1 MAVIQLP
8 DEQVV
13 ALTAKAEA
21 AGMSLED
28 WLGALSLAEAPDAET
43 GGRRRGR
50 YKLEDLIAQCDLN
63 ALATEEDRVW
73 LEGPP
78 VGREAL

>member
-1 MAVIQLP
+1 M
-8 DEQVV
+8 

-21 AGMSLED
+21 TGMPLED
-28 WLGALSLAEAPDAET
+28 WLGALSLAEAPDAQT
-43 GGRRRGR
+43 GGR

-63 ALATEEDRVW
+63 VLATEEDRVW
-73 LEGPP
+73 LEGPS

>member
-8 DEQVV
+8 DEVV
-13 ALTAKAEA
+13 GLKAKAESM
-21 AGMSLED
+21 GMTLEA
-28 WLGALSLAEAPDAET
+28 WLGALSAPEPLARES
-43 GGRRRGR
+43 GRRRGR

-63 ALATEEDRVW
+63 APLTEEGRAWFD
-73 LEGPP
+73 GPP